1 MALAVH
7 ALLSAL
13 LLAGAGG
20 ADESAAQDDGSRCV
34 QVRGI
39 NGYSVLDD
47 RHLLLRGGA
56 SRYYLVTTS
65 TRCSGLRFGASVG
78 LSFADTARICPPIT
92 EYLIPDDGWRCRIS
106 EVVEVED
113 EEAARAR
120 IAEQADADSSEDED
134 SR

>member
-13 LLAGAGG
+13 VLAGA
-20 ADESAAQDDGSRCV
+20 DAAVQDDEPRCV

-56 SRYYLVTTS
+56 SRYYLVTTR

-106 EVVEVED
+106 EIVEVQDED
-113 EEAARAR
+113 AARAR
-120 IAEQADADSSEDED
+120 IAEQAEADAAEDEGQD

>member
-20 ADESAAQDDGSRCV
+20 ADDTIAQDEEPRCV

-56 SRYYLVTTS
+56 SRYYLVTTR
-65 TRCSGLRFGASVG
+65 TRCSGLRSGASVG
-78 LSFADTARICPPIT
+78 LSFADTARICPPII

-106 EVVEVED
+106 EIVEVED

-120 IAEQADADSSEDED
+120 IAEQGEAEAADSEHN
-134 SR
+134 R